1 MPEYIVKT
9 IHDRNLV
16 IEADKYNFNA
26 TENAYE
32 FFKKDERAD
41 TRKVATVLYSPEILA
56 VVENDT
62 EKADF
67 YDVYD
72 LNAEDNEDEC
82 DDTCLDCRLEEFTRS
97 DTFFDEV
104 YSIIDAYYS
113 KDNQDEPAECPCSE
127 TAPAQPEPS
136 IPYPIEHWRFED
148 GTEWYGFWTPKG
160 FVNFAE
166 EVWAEDGRLSQIS
179 NPEQTWAYINM
190 TGATRLED

>member
-104 YSIIDAYYS
+104 YSIIDFYHS
-113 KDNQDEPAECPCSE
+113 KDNQDPPTGCPCSE
-127 TAPAQPEPS
+127 STPAEE
-136 IPYPIEHWRFED
+136 YPIEHWKD
-148 GTEWYGFWTPKG
+148 KHGKEWWGFRTDEG
-160 FVNFAE
+160 FVHFVAKID
-166 EVWAEDGRLSQIS
+166 AEDGRLTQIS
-179 NPEQTWAYINM
+179 DPSLRGWDYLDL

>member
-104 YSIIDAYYS
+104 YSIIDFYHS
-113 KDNQDEPAECPCSE
+113 KDNQDETAECPCSE

-136 IPYPIEHWRFED
+136 IPYPIEHWRIRM
-148 GTEWYGFWTPKG
+148 GTSGGVFGPPRGFRQLRNEKYKRKM
-160 FVNFAE
+160 V
-166 EVWAEDGRLSQIS
+166 V
-179 NPEQTWAYINM
+179 
-190 TGATRLED
+190 